1 MKLAKKQYF
10 RNTEK
15 RGNNQLDK
23 NSEIIRTEIIRV
35 LNENGKIRGKDLAKR
50 VIQKVGNEKTVYR
63 EISALVESGEI
74 EKRVHS
80 RSHIEYE
87 LINLYESV
95 SNQLKNLHKEIRAIH
110 DEIKNFE
117 DPSNEQK
124 FSYYE
129 RLRSVIHLI
138 NIVQSTESIMKL
150 LSFYPAFKKDKMF
163 SQVNRKIEDCWQG
176 IMNIIAHQPE
186 EDFLNE
192 VLANLRVSQFSS
204 KNIN

>member
-1 MKLAKKQYF
+1 M
-10 RNTEK
+10 
-15 RGNNQLDK
+15 DK
-23 NSEIIRTEIIRV
+23 NSEIIRTEIIRI
-35 LNENGKIRGKDLAKR
+35 LNENGKTRGTDLAKR

-63 EISALVESGEI
+63 EISALVESGEV

-80 RSHIEYE
+80 KSHIEYE

-95 SNQLKNLHKEIRAIH
+95 SNQLKNLHREIRAIH
-110 DEIKNFE
+110 DEIESFE
-117 DPSNEQK
+117 DEAKKEK
-124 FSYYE
+124 FSYFE
-129 RLRSVIHLI
+129 RLRSTIHLI
-138 NIVQSTESIMKL
+138 NIVQSTESIMRL

-176 IMNIIAHQPE
+176 IMNCIAHQPE

-192 VLANLRVSQFSS
+192 ILTNLRVSQVTS